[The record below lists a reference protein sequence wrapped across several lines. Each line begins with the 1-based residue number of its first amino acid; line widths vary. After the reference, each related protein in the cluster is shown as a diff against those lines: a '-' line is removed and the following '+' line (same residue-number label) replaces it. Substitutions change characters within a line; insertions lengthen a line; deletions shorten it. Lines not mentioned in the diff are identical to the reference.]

1 MLYTDSVPKEALEL
15 LIRLMKLDALQPF
28 ALAGGTAL
36 ALRFGHRVSYD
47 IDLFT
52 SVGFDAQALAESIQ
66 RSEPISQFRVQ
77 PNTINAQVAG
87 VKLDCLAHRYNQLGA
102 IEVID
107 GIRLYSL
114 PDCVAMKLSAVG
126 GRGARKDFYDIAAL
140 MQVMTLPEMVEC
152 FEKKYPNADSLHT
165 ILALTYFDD
174 ANLEEE
180 VTLSATSPAQLQSWH
195 AVQSLL
201 VREVKKL

>member
-1 MLYTDSVPKEALEL
+1 MLFTDSVPKEALEL
-15 LIRLMKLDALQPF
+15 LNRLMKLDAMHPF
-28 ALAGGTAL
+28 ALGGGTAL

-52 SVGFDAQALAESIQ
+52 SMGFDAQALAESIQ
-66 RSEPISQFRVQ
+66 QSEPISQLRIQ
-77 PNTINAQVAG
+77 PNTINARVAG
-87 VKLDCLAHRYNQLGA
+87 VKLDCIAHRYNQLGA

-140 MQVMTLPEMVEC
+140 MQVMTLPEMVAC

-165 ILALTYFDD
+165 ILSLTYFDD

-180 VTLSATSPAQLQSWH
+180 VTLCTTSPAQLQSWQ